1 MSQKHLSYYHSKYFV
16 FPADMTHNNIGFL
29 FVCKSHYL
37 DCLIKVLSIDNLLG
51 NPTYTPTTYTKEEI
65 LEIMNLFCV
74 RFAFQPVMKNLIF
87 RHCTGYLYC
96 TSGAINSVIVL
107 SLQIAPRK
115 TLFKK
120 DLFYERSRPGFL
132 LPTPRMLIAK
142 NAKDLA

>member
-1 MSQKHLSYYHSKYFV
+1 MLKL
-16 FPADMTHNNIGFL
+16 
-29 FVCKSHYL
+29 C
-37 DCLIKVLSIDNLLG
+37 DNLLG

-132 LPTPRMLIAK
+132 LPTPREKELRCFTHR
-142 NAKDLA
+142 NAHCLSQTTSTKHYKYDSNPKLDGVSFR